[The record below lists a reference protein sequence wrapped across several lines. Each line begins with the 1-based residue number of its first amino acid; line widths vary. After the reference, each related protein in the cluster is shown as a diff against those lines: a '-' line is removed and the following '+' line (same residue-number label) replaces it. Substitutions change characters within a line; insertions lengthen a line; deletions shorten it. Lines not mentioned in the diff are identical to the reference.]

1 MSGRSLPDD
10 QHMAR
15 VRLKDETWREFRALA
30 VMKGR
35 SVADYLG
42 WLVQKELNR
51 AQRSEDRRAARR
63 QQEPVKESVD
73 ESWIP
78 PWEI

>member
-1 MSGRSLPDD
+1 MTQRSLPDD

-15 VRLKDETWREFRALA
+15 VRLEEDRWREFRALA
-30 VMKGR
+30 VIKRR

-51 AQRSEDRRAARR
+51 AQRTEDRRAARKAA
-63 QQEPVKESVD
+63 EVEDPAALAWV
-73 ESWIP
+73 P
-78 PWEI
+78 PWEL

>member
-1 MSGRSLPDD
+1 MSARSLPDD

-15 VRLKDETWREFRALA
+15 VRLEDETWREFRALA
-30 VMKGR
+30 VIKGR

-63 QQEPVKESVD
+63 QVEQLEDTVD
-73 ESWIP
+73 ETWVP

>member
-1 MSGRSLPDD
+1 MSAHSLPDD

-15 VRLKDETWREFRALA
+15 VRVEDETWREFRALA

-63 QQEPVKESVD
+63 QQEPLEDSVD